1 MYSLWCKKKKKGKL
15 VLQVDCPK
23 RTENKELKPENVA
36 VERKRHQAIHKI
48 IFTLYETFP
57 KINSTKDTVYPM
69 GQSNSSRN
77 LLTRFQYLFPVP
89 FSPLR

>member
-1 MYSLWCKKKKKGKL
+1 MYSLWCKKKKKGNL

-36 VERKRHQAIHKI
+36 VERQRHQAIHKI

-57 KINSTKDTVYPM
+57 KINSTKNTVNPM
-69 GQSNSSRN
+69 SQLNSSRN

-89 FSPLR
+89 FSPFR